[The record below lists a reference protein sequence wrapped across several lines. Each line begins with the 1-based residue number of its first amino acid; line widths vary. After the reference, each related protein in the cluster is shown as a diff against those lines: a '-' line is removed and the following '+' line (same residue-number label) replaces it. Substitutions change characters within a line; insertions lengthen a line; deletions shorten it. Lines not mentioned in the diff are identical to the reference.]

1 MKLNGHTDM
10 TDKDDECELGYWSGQ
25 PFGGKGLIPEAA
37 KELLRHAF
45 EDLKMNVVWCGY
57 YAGNMQSKRVQEKLG
72 FVYHHTCNEVPVPL
86 INDENWLYP
95 CDDKRA
101 LERNKL
107 NVQLYLAQYINLS
120 ILPKDGVI

>member
-1 MKLNGHTDM
+1 M

-57 YAGNMQSKRVQEKLG
+57 YAGNMQSKRVQEKCG
-72 FVYHHTCNEVPVPL
+72 FKPYRSL
-86 INDENWLYP
+86 IMETRMGTKEHGTLNILTNP
-95 CDDKRA
+95 
-101 LERNKL
+101 NKNIRFEFSHPETL
-107 NVQLYLAQYINLS
+107 IY
-120 ILPKDGVI
+120 KED

>member
-86 INDENWLYP
+86 INDERIGYTHVMTKEHW
-95 CDDKRA
+95 R
-101 LERNKL
+101 E
-107 NVQLYLAQYINLS
+107 IS
-120 ILPKDGVI
+120 